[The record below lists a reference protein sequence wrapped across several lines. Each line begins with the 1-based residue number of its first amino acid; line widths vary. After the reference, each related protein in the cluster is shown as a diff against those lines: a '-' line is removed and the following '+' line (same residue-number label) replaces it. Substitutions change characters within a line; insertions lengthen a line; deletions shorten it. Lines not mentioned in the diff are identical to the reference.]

1 MTIRKLVFR
10 SMRKNI
16 KMYYLY
22 FFAMIFSIS
31 LYFIFSTL
39 QNDQTVVSMV
49 QASMN
54 FSTAFQVA
62 GILLI
67 LITIVFTIYA
77 TSIFIRRR
85 SQEIGLYQLIGLS
98 KFWVARVLIMEH
110 TILGLGALFVGLLVG
125 TLLSR
130 LFLLLFMNLLGLEE
144 TIGLTFSGQAVLQ
157 TVAVFTCLLVVT
169 SVQII
174 WTVYRT
180 TLLQLFKANHQHDTF
195 VKRPSIVSGILGL
208 TGLGLIAF
216 GYYMSTFIVEQADM
230 LLFLL
235 LIVLSSTI
243 LGTYLLFHTTISWIL
258 YVFRKKKNGNLG
270 LYNSLSIAPLMHRM
284 KGHANSLTLITVLSA
299 MTITMISISY
309 SLYYSTEKDVRL
321 SMPFDFAVENM
332 QEEASLLSSSLE
344 EEQIPYAHYQLEAI
358 RFDGTWIEQEVADN
372 RQRTFLLFSAE
383 QMIQAG
389 LDVEIPEIGEALYY
403 NSRAV
408 IEGAEM
414 SFPKNVHFAPI
425 SDANRLTVTE
435 FMLENVMNYRFYGE
449 QLLVSE
455 ETFQRVRDGIQHEDS
470 FERLTYDAFQLLDT
484 EKSEVASDIFL
495 AHVDSDQFITDF
507 YSAYEESR
515 QTFGLLIFIAGI
527 LGFVFILSTGSI
539 LYFKQM
545 TEAEQE
551 KIHYRTLRQL
561 GFQVNDMM
569 RGVIRKQLFVYL
581 IPLGIGLIHA
591 AFALNVGSVL
601 MAASMLTPIIISM
614 VAYIVIYLV
623 FAVITI
629 QYYRSIVK
637 SSL

>member
-1 MTIRKLVFR
+1 
-10 SMRKNI
+10 
-16 KMYYLY
+16 
-22 FFAMIFSIS
+22 
-31 LYFIFSTL
+31 
-39 QNDQTVVSMV
+39 
-49 QASMN
+49 
-54 FSTAFQVA
+54 
-62 GILLI
+62 
-67 LITIVFTIYA
+67 
-77 TSIFIRRR
+77 
-85 SQEIGLYQLIGLS
+85 
-98 KFWVARVLIMEH
+98 
-110 TILGLGALFVGLLVG
+110 
-125 TLLSR
+125 
-130 LFLLLFMNLLGLEE
+130 
-144 TIGLTFSGQAVLQ
+144 
-157 TVAVFTCLLVVT
+157 
-169 SVQII
+169 
-174 WTVYRT
+174 
-180 TLLQLFKANHQHDTF
+180 
-195 VKRPSIVSGILGL
+195 
-208 TGLGLIAF
+208 
-216 GYYMSTFIVEQADM
+216 
-230 LLFLL
+230 
-235 LIVLSSTI
+235 
-243 LGTYLLFHTTISWIL
+243 
-258 YVFRKKKNGNLG
+258 
-270 LYNSLSIAPLMHRM
+270 
-284 KGHANSLTLITVLSA
+284 
-299 MTITMISISY
+299 
-309 SLYYSTEKDVRL
+309 
-321 SMPFDFAVENM
+321 
-332 QEEASLLSSSLE
+332 
-344 EEQIPYAHYQLEAI
+344 
-358 RFDGTWIEQEVADN
+358 
-372 RQRTFLLFSAE
+372 
-383 QMIQAG
+383 
-389 LDVEIPEIGEALYY
+389 
-403 NSRAV
+403 
-408 IEGAEM
+408 M